1 MTMTS
6 INQGFGRFLLAGCGS
21 IGKRHLDNLRRLGIN
36 DVLAFDPREDR
47 RAEVRDRWQVETTED
62 FAGSLRRDVGV
73 VLVCPPTS
81 LHVPMALEAARAGCH
96 LFIEKP
102 ISHDGPSCSPLLQ
115 EIEHRNL
122 RSLVGCNFRFDR
134 GLREAKRLI
143 EEGALGN
150 IVSARAQFGQYLPDW
165 HPWEDY
171 RQSYSA
177 KREMGGGVLL
187 DRIHEID
194 YTCWLLGKVNEVAAL
209 TGRLSHLEIDSE
221 DVAEILLKFESG
233 AMASVH
239 MDYVRRSYDCSL
251 EVTGDQGTLRWSYQ
265 NRTLEW
271 YTAAERRWRKLD
283 WPEVDVNDMYLAQM
297 RHFLAVLGGSEPS
310 EQEAADAYYLLT
322 VAMAVK
328 RSAATRTFVTL

>member
-1 MTMTS
+1 MPS
-6 INQGFGRFLLAGCGS
+6 LNQGLGRFLLAGCGS
-21 IGKRHLDNLRRLGIN
+21 IGKRHLDNLRRLGID
-36 DVLAFDPREDR
+36 DVVAFDPREDR

-62 FAGSLRRDVGV
+62 FAG
-73 VLVCPPTS
+73 
-81 LHVPMALEAARAGCH
+81 
-96 LFIEKP
+96 
-102 ISHDGPSCSPLLQ
+102 
-115 EIEHRNL
+115 
-122 RSLVGCNFRFDR
+122 

-194 YTCWLLGKVNEVAAL
+194 YTCWLLGKVTEVAAL

-221 DVAEILLKFESG
+221 DIAEILLKFETG
-233 AMASVH
+233 AIASVH

-251 EVTGDQGTLRWSYQ
+251 EIIGDQGTLRWSYQ

-297 RHFLAVLGGSEPS
+297 RHFLAVLDGSEPS
-310 EQEAADAYYLLT
+310 KQEAADAYYLLT
-322 VAMAVK
+322 IAMAVK
-328 RSAATRTFVTL
+328 RSAATRTFVSL